1 MKTSLKI
8 KNRMKKALEELM
20 KDNGSSVELKFSSTG
35 IILFGLI
42 KGKIR
47 LKDKGNRR
55 VILFGEKFGTTD
67 EIYVNKIST
76 PPK

>member
-8 KNRMKKALEELM
+8 KKRMKKALEELT
-20 KDNGSSVELKFSSTG
+20 KDKGSSVELKFSIIG
-35 IILFGLI
+35 IRLFGLI
-42 KGKIR
+42 NGRVR
-47 LKDKGNRR
+47 LKDRGNKR